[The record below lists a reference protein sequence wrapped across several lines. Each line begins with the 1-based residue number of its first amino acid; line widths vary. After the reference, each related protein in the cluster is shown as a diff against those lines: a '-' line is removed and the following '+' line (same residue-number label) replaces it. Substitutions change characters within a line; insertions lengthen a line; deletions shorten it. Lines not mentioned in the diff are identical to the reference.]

1 VSPED
6 PEDVEKAVRQ
16 ALADDDLVNKAAQL
30 NYDILFKRLEYSIIK
45 NKVINNYKSLVNDYE
60 EN

>member
-1 VSPED
+1 MSPED